1 MEELKMCLSGDLPP
15 PAWVPF
21 GTTWRAQRH
30 TPAMPTPEIVF
41 ALVWAVSWDFLN
53 SPGDSKVQQNL
64 RTSVLPWCS
73 PKCEP
78 VSFGA
83 VVPKLQHQNHLEKVT
98 FSCAPFPWDFDSWG
112 LEWGPG
118 THIFI
123 KFPISRWSWHYP
135 SGDHTHRI
143 IISDWTGDRAITGT
157 FWTDTFRRGRKSIL
171 Q

>member
-64 RTSVLPWCS
+64 RTSVLHWCS

-83 VVPKLQHQNHLEKVT
+83 VVPKLQHQNHLGKVT
-98 FSCAPFPWDFDSWG
+98 FFLCSIPLRFWFLRPGVGPWNTHFYQVSNFQVK
-112 LEWGPG
+112 LTLSIWGP
-118 THIFI
+118 HSQNHYFRLNRRQ
-123 KFPISRWSWHYP
+123 SYYRDLLNWHFQE
-135 SGDHTHRI
+135 G
-143 IISDWTGDRAITGT
+143 
-157 FWTDTFRRGRKSIL
+157 
-171 Q
+171 